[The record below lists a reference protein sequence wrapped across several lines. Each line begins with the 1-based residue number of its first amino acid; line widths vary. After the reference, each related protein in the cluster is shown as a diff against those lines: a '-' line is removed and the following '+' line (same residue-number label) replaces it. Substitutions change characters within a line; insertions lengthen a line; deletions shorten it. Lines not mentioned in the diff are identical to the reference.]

1 MFTVP
6 PIPNEPSAVDDENA
20 VTVGAWVS
28 YVIVV
33 VELAVLVLPAAS
45 EKTPLATET
54 DPEPLWVFAV
64 GVNTTV
70 YEVLDTP
77 VNDDSVPPV
86 AVMSVTI
93 KFDDA
98 SDNVIVNVD
107 V

>member
-1 MFTVP
+1 MDTVSP
-6 PIPNEPSAVDDENA
+6 RVNVPFVELDVTFE
-20 VTVGAWVS
+20 TVGNWVS
-28 YVIVV
+28 YESDV
-33 VELAVLVLPAAS
+33 VELAVFVFPAVS
-45 EKTPLATET
+45 EKTPLETET
-54 DPEPLWVFAV
+54 EPEPLWVFAV